1 VRHGALSWSF
11 RSRCLPR
18 RRSKVRHRTVRSA
31 ITHLV
36 IVDGHTGQI
45 LQFIERTWDYSVDGY
60 P

>member
-1 VRHGALSWSF
+1 
-11 RSRCLPR
+11 
-18 RRSKVRHRTVRSA
+18 
-31 ITHLV
+31 V